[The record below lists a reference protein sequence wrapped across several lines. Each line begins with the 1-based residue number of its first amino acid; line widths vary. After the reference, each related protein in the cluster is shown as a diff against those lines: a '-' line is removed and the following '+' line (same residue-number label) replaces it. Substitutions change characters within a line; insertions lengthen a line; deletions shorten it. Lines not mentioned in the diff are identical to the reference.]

1 MGASGGPASVNL
13 LPTSKGEINTWRG
26 TKSLGTTGGSNL
38 QACYQRG
45 VSNDPEKEEK
55 KSFKN
60 RIKKTRA
67 KEGLGVG
74 F

>member
-1 MGASGGPASVNL
+1 M
-13 LPTSKGEINTWRG
+13 INTWRG

-55 KSFKN
+55 KGSKN

-67 KEGLGVG
+67 KEGLGGGVLIIRTEIQMIKHG
-74 F
+74 